1 MTLNI
6 VDRPD
11 TAPAWAQTASAG
23 DIKRPSDA
31 FISAGWVQSAEPPY
45 RQYFNY
51 VLGSSAQGL
60 KYLLQNGIPKWV
72 SDESYPVD
80 AVIIHDHKMW
90 RAVRDNIGV
99 TPGTSADDWT
109 GVASMITDD
118 QGNPIT
124 GGVKEIVAGDNI
136 SIEEADGVVT
146 INATDQGGGTGGT
159 GGVGKIIAGAGIS
172 VSPSSG
178 TGDVTVSSTISA
190 PTTGGKV
197 ADIGAWRIIVGEGV
211 SITGYKDVVTMP
223 SNLSDVFAIAVTEN
237 NVGGW
242 GAPGPDGEI
251 TGTVTAFGTARHA
264 DPDKFYLSVAT
275 WDTVRNKWYYPGLT
289 AGGGGVAVQYIAI
302 GQNPDYVEPAVAPA
316 P

>member
-1 MTLNI
+1 M
-6 VDRPD
+6 
-11 TAPAWAQTASAG
+11 
-23 DIKRPSDA
+23 
-31 FISAGWVQSAEPPY
+31 
-45 RQYFNY
+45 
-51 VLGSSAQGL
+51 

-124 GGVKEIVAGDNI
+124 GGVKEIVAGTNITIEEADGVVTINADDQGGGVGKIIAGDNI
-136 SIEEADGVVT
+136 TIEEADGVVT
-146 INATDQGGGTGGT
+146 INATGGGGSS

-172 VSPSSG
+172 VSPASG

-197 ADIGAWRIIVGEGV
+197 ADIGAWRIIVGECI
-211 SITGYKDVVTMP
+211 SDTGYKDVVTM
-223 SNLSDVFAIAVTEN
+223 SSSLSDVFAIAITEN
-237 NVGGW
+237 NASGW

-251 TGTVTAFGTARHA
+251 TGTVTAFGTTRHA

-289 AGGGGVAVQYIAI
+289 GVGGGVAVQYIAI
-302 GQNPDYVEPAVAPA
+302 GQNPDYVEPAAAPA

>member
-23 DIKRPSDA
+23 DVKRPSDA

-146 INATDQGGGTGGT
+146 INATDQSGGGT

-172 VSPSSG
+172 VNPASG
-178 TGDVTVSSTISA
+178 TGDVTVSSTVSA

-223 SNLSDVFAIAVTEN
+223 SNLSDVFAIAITEN
-237 NVGGW
+237 NAAGW

-251 TGTVTAFGTARHA
+251 TGTVTAFGTTRHA

-289 AGGGGVAVQYIAI
+289 GVGGGVSVQYIAI
-302 GQNPDYVEPAVAPA
+302 GQNPDYVEPAAAPA

>member
-6 VDRPD
+6 VNRPD

-23 DIKRPSDA
+23 DIERPSDA

-124 GGVKEIVAGDNI
+124 SGVKEIVAGTNI
-136 SIEEADGVVT
+136 TIEEADGVVT
-146 INATDQGGGTGGT
+146 INADDQGGGGT
-159 GGVGKIIAGAGIS
+159 GGVGKIIAGTGVTIS
-172 VSPSSG
+172 PAEG
-178 TGDVTVSSTISA
+178 TGEVTISA
-190 PTTGGKV
+190 TGGGGGGGV
-197 ADIGAWRIIVGEGV
+197 IPPSPGDHSLDVGFWRIIVGTGRT
-211 SITGYKDVVTMP
+211 ITGYMDAVTMP
-223 SNLSDVFAIAVTEN
+223 KPLGAVLAIGVTEYN
-237 NVGGW
+237 AVGW
-242 GAPGPDGEI
+242 GPPGPNGEVTGPI
-251 TGTVTAFGTARHA
+251 TVYGTTAHA
-264 DPDKFYLSVAT
+264 DSDKFYVSGA
-275 WDTVRNKWYYPGLT
+275 KQAPGDVWKYS
-289 AGGGGVAVQYIAI
+289 GGLGIQYIAI
-302 GQNPDYVEPAVAPA
+302 GENPDYVPPTPA

>member
-6 VDRPD
+6 VNRPD

-23 DIKRPSDA
+23 DIERPSDA

-51 VLGSSAQGL
+51 VLGGSAQGL

-90 RAVRDNIGV
+90 RAVRDNIGA

-124 GGVKEIVAGDNI
+124 SGVKEIVAGTNI
-136 SIEEADGVVT
+136 TIEEADGVVT
-146 INATDQGGGTGGT
+146 INADDQGGGGT

-190 PTTGGKV
+190 PATGGKV

-223 SNLSDVFAIAVTEN
+223 SELSDVFAIAITEN
-237 NVGGW
+237 NVTGW
-242 GAPGPDGEI
+242 GAPGPDGEV
-251 TGTVTAFGTARHA
+251 TDTVTVFGTARHA

-289 AGGGGVAVQYIAI
+289 GSGGGVNVQYIAI
-302 GQNPDYVEPAVAPA
+302 GGNPDYVPPTPA

>member
-6 VDRPD
+6 VDRPE

-23 DIKRPSDA
+23 DVERPSDA

-60 KYLLQNGIPKWV
+60 KYMLQNGIPKWV
-72 SDESYPVD
+72 NDESYPAD

-136 SIEEADGVVT
+136 TIAEADGVVT
-146 INATDQGGGTGGT
+146 INATGGGGGS
-159 GGVGKIIAGAGIS
+159 GVGKIIAGAGIS
-172 VSPSSG
+172 VNPASG
-178 TGDVTVSSTISA
+178 TGDVTVSSTVSA

-197 ADIGAWRIIVGEGV
+197 ADIGAWRIIVGEGT

-223 SNLSDVFAIAVTEN
+223 SSLSDVFAIAITEN
-237 NVGGW
+237 HAYGW
-242 GAPGPDGEI
+242 GAPGPDGEV
-251 TGTVTAFGTARHA
+251 TGTVTAFGTTRHA
-264 DPDKFYLSVAT
+264 DNDKFYLSVAT
-275 WDTVRNKWYYPGLT
+275 WDTVGNKWYYPGLT
-289 AGGGGVAVQYIAI
+289 GSHGGVAIQYIAI
-302 GQNPDYVEPAVAPA
+302 GENPDYVPPAPA

>member
-1 MTLNI
+1 M
-6 VDRPD
+6 
-11 TAPAWAQTASAG
+11 
-23 DIKRPSDA
+23 
-31 FISAGWVQSAEPPY
+31 
-45 RQYFNY
+45 
-51 VLGSSAQGL
+51 

-124 GGVKEIVAGDNI
+124 GGVKEIVAGTNITIEEADGVVTINADDQGGGVGKIIAGDNI
-136 SIEEADGVVT
+136 TIEEADGVVT
-146 INATDQGGGTGGT
+146 INATGGGGSS

-172 VSPSSG
+172 VSPASG

-197 ADIGAWRIIVGEGV
+197 ADIGAWRIIVGECI
-211 SITGYKDVVTMP
+211 SDTGYKDVVTM
-223 SNLSDVFAIAVTEN
+223 SSSLSDVFAIAITEN
-237 NVGGW
+237 HASGW

-251 TGTVTAFGTARHA
+251 TGTVTAFGTTRHA

-289 AGGGGVAVQYIAI
+289 GVGGGVAVQYIAI
-302 GQNPDYVEPAVAPA
+302 GQNPDYVEPAAAPA